1 MKKLKFINRIIFI
14 LNNGAAILLLCS
26 LLAPRIKPASFSLIA
41 VLGLLTPSL
50 IVLNTLFVLYWV
62 LIGFKRQWL
71 LSALILLVCSFM
83 LPPVYKFSSSNF
95 PETKEPLSIMT
106 YNVRKFNLYNW
117 IKDDS
122 IPNKIGQFIT
132 DKSPDV
138 VVLQEYKYDKD
149 FILDYPYQFTPES
162 KNKESVG
169 YAFFSKYPIA
179 SSGDVDYYPQFG
191 KAFYIDIL
199 TERDT
204 LRIINFHL
212 HSLGI
217 IAEQD
222 YFGHADSEKL
232 LGRIKKS
239 LILQELQVKRI
250 RRLIDSTRHKV
261 ILAGDLNNTAY
272 SWSYKQLR
280 RELKDSYLE
289 TGSSFG
295 RTYEFQGF
303 PLRIDYLFVDPELT
317 IDAHQNFDQK
327 FSDHY
332 PILIKVSL

>member
-1 MKKLKFINRIIFI
+1 MKKLKFINRVIFI

-26 LLAPRIKPASFSLIA
+26 LLAPRMKPASFSLIA

-71 LSALILLVCSFM
+71 LSAFVLLVCSFL
-83 LPPVYKFSSSNF
+83 LPQVYKFSSSDF
-95 PETKEPLSIMT
+95 PETKEPLSIST
-106 YNVRKFNLYNW
+106 YNVRKFNLYEW

-132 DKSPDV
+132 DQSPDV

-149 FILDYPYQFTPES
+149 FILKYPYQFIPES

-169 YAFFSKYPIA
+169 YAFFSKYPI
-179 SSGDVDYYPQFG
+179 SNSGEVSYYPQFG
-191 KAFYIDIL
+191 KAFYIDIH
-199 TERDT
+199 TEKDT

-212 HSLGI
+212 NSLGI

-232 LGRIKKS
+232 LGRVKKS
-239 LILQELQVKRI
+239 LLLQELQVKRI
-250 RRLIDSTRHKV
+250 RQLIDATEHKV

-272 SWSYKQLR
+272 SWSYKQLKR
-280 RELKDSYLE
+280 DLNDSFLKS
-289 TGSSFG
+289 GSGFG

-303 PLRIDYLFVDPELT
+303 PLRIDYLFVDPDLR
-317 IDAHQNFDQK
+317 IDAHKNFDKK

-332 PILIKVSL
+332 PVLIKVSL